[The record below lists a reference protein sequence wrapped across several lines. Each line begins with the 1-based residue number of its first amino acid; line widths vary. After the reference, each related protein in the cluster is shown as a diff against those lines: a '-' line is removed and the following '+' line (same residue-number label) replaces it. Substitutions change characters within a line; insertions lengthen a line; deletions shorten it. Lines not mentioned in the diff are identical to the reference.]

1 MNKFLKK
8 NKKKIIILSV
18 ILIAL
23 IAVAMIIY
31 DKNKSSDSKDNDEIG
46 KADIRT
52 IVNSVS
58 GTGTVKSVSTTDI
71 NSSLTGSSI
80 KEIKVAVGDKVSPG
94 DVVCVMDTTNEE
106 NQIKDLESQI
116 AEAKKTQQDSQQ
128 AANDASVSAK
138 ATADA
143 TASSAASSYNDN
155 INRLNDLDARIG
167 TAQGE
172 LQAAKDDLA
181 TTQAKYDQAIKDGT
195 ISDDPLKEGTDGK
208 YTKYVQYQ
216 TVLQSKNQTVTLRQA
231 NVDNLTNQRNTIA
244 ATIATQSQA
253 AGVQAPANLFSGM
266 GNTSTGIQNS
276 TINLLN
282 AQIKSLQDR
291 IDMATIKS
299 PVSGTVTEIDSS
311 KGGIYLGGS
320 IVVVEATDSLQIVSS
335 VDEYDIPDVSV
346 GMKAKIKTDATRD
359 DILDGTV
366 TFIAPKAYSTAASSG
381 SLSSIISGSTS
392 GMDLSNLGSTGS
404 ASYEVRLS
412 LDTPSPRL
420 RLGMN
425 SKISIITKTRENV
438 LTVPFEAVKT
448 RNNGTKYVIFRKVVA
463 DKDGNKKVIKKNVTI
478 VTGIEGTNYIE
489 VLDGNI
495 KKGDEVILAKH
506 DTENSVEDLM
516 NMMGSDAG
524 I

>member
-31 DKNKSSDSKDNDEIG
+31 DKNKSSDSKDKDEIG

-208 YTKYVQYQ
+208 YTKYVQ
-216 TVLQSKNQTVTLRQA
+216 
-231 NVDNLTNQRNTIA
+231 
-244 ATIATQSQA
+244 
-253 AGVQAPANLFSGM
+253 
-266 GNTSTGIQNS
+266 
-276 TINLLN
+276 
-282 AQIKSLQDR
+282 
-291 IDMATIKS
+291 
-299 PVSGTVTEIDSS
+299 
-311 KGGIYLGGS
+311 
-320 IVVVEATDSLQIVSS
+320 
-335 VDEYDIPDVSV
+335 
-346 GMKAKIKTDATRD
+346 
-359 DILDGTV
+359 
-366 TFIAPKAYSTAASSG
+366 
-381 SLSSIISGSTS
+381 
-392 GMDLSNLGSTGS
+392 
-404 ASYEVRLS
+404 
-412 LDTPSPRL
+412 
-420 RLGMN
+420 
-425 SKISIITKTRENV
+425 
-438 LTVPFEAVKT
+438 
-448 RNNGTKYVIFRKVVA
+448 
-463 DKDGNKKVIKKNVTI
+463 
-478 VTGIEGTNYIE
+478 
-489 VLDGNI
+489 
-495 KKGDEVILAKH
+495 
-506 DTENSVEDLM
+506 
-516 NMMGSDAG
+516 
-524 I
+524 